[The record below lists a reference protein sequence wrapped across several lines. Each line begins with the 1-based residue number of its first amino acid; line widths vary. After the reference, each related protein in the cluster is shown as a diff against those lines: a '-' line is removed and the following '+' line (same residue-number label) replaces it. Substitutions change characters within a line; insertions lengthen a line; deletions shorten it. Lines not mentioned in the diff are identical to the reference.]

1 MKKFSVVIAKQHTT
15 SLSLEEEF
23 YQAFCQIAKER
34 KLSPNKLVT
43 EIDKTRT
50 TPNLSSAV
58 RLFVLKTLQEK
69 ISNTNQ

>member
-1 MKKFSVVIAKQHTT
+1 MKKFSVIIAGQHTT
-15 SLSLEEEF
+15 SVSLEEEF
-23 YQAFCQIAKER
+23 FQEFCKIAKER

-50 TPNLSSAV
+50 TSNLSSAI

-69 ISNTNQ
+69 VN